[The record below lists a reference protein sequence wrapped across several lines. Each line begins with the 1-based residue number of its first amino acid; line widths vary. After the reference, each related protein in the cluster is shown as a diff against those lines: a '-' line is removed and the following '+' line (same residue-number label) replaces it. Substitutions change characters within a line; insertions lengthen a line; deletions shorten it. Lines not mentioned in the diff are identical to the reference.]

1 MFFVKPSK
9 FPARALGFIAAA
21 SFASLAIALIAQ
33 HQFGVRPCPWCV
45 MQRGIFILIGVVA
58 LLGLVLRGVPRKGAL
73 VLIALLAACGFVAA
87 IYQNQ
92 VASQSLS
99 CALTLADRINTAL
112 GLEELFPYVFM
123 VTGNCAEAAGY
134 RLLGLPY
141 EVWSGA
147 LYLIMVGVAALAIRK
162 R

>member
-9 FPARALGFIAAA
+9 FPARALGFIAVA

-45 MQRGIFILIGVVA
+45 MQRGIFILIGAIA
-58 LLGLVLRGVPRKGAL
+58 LLGLLLRGVPRKGAL
-73 VLIALLAACGFVAA
+73 VLIGVLAACGFVAA

-92 VASQSLS
+92 VASQSMS

-112 GLEELFPYVFM
+112 GLEELLPYVFM
-123 VTGNCAEAAGY
+123 VTGNCAEAAAY

-147 LYLIMVGVAALAIRK
+147 LYLIMAGVAVLAVRK